1 MRRENTLHFDN
12 DNNYNNNRIANFCI
26 VSVERRN
33 FDKFGERSKGFS
45 LKEIKEL
52 FFLEYWRVVW
62 INLSFQEEWS
72 SFFRFFSVV

>member
-12 DNNYNNNRIANFCI
+12 DNNYNNNRIANFRI

-52 FFLEYWRVVW
+52 FF
-62 INLSFQEEWS
+62 
-72 SFFRFFSVV
+72 